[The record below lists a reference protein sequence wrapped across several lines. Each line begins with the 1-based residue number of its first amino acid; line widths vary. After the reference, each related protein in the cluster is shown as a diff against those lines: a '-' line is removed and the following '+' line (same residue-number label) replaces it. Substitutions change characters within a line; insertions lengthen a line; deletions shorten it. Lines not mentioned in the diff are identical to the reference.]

1 MQKNGGRLK
10 IINELYKIARM
21 GMEASEIIIPDV
33 KHEKLK
39 EQISKQE
46 ENYRS
51 IAEQAKDIMIKSG
64 QQPEDK
70 NGFAKQMLRGSVRM
84 SKLFNKDPQH
94 IAEMM
99 INGTLMGIIDMTK
112 TINHFPDED
121 VKNKKLAEDYI
132 YTEEKNIDNLK
143 KYL

>member
-1 MQKNGGRLK
+1 MQSDGGRLA

-21 GMEASEIIIPDV
+21 GMEASEIILPDV
-33 KHEKLK
+33 KQENLK
-39 EQISKQE
+39 EQITQQG

-51 IAEQAKDIMIKSG
+51 IAEQSKNILIKSG
-64 QQPEDK
+64 QNPEDK
-70 NGFAKQMLRGSVRM
+70 NGFAKHMLRGSVRIN
-84 SKLFNKDPQH
+84 KLFNKNPQH

-112 TINHFPDED
+112 KINRFPDED
-121 VKNKKLAEDYI
+121 LKDRKLAEEYI
-132 YTEEKNIDNLK
+132 DTEEKNIDNLK